1 MYLLKGD
8 IYLRIDQINNRKM
21 KNPLWKTESDDF
33 FSQSE
38 KDYHIKL
45 EDENINEL
53 QVLTQIIGRFKI

>member
-1 MYLLKGD
+1 
-8 IYLRIDQINNRKM
+8 M